1 MVLAKACY
9 HRARQNHRFGHHQSG
24 GAGFGDLKLG
34 SVSLGRVSLG
44 PNPTLRLIQQQGTL
58 AHTPLAAAQ
67 QQAVQ
72 VGKVALLWR
81 G

>member
-1 MVLAKACY
+1 MFLAKTSY
-9 HRARQNHRFGHHQSG
+9 YRARQNHRFGHHQSG
-24 GAGFGDLKLG
+24 RAGFGDLKLG
-34 SVSLGRVSLG
+34 SVSLG

>member
-1 MVLAKACY
+1 MVLAEAGY
-9 HRARQNHRFGHHQSG
+9 HRASQNHGFGHHQSG
-24 GAGFGDLKLG
+24 GTGFGDLKLG

-72 VGKVALLWR
+72 VGKVALLRR